1 MNKCHVCGIFVNDDV
16 ESCPLC
22 HTVLS
27 KAEEEERDVIN
38 KYPDIKHQKKIM
50 NLIKNLVLFLCIA
63 SGGICIFVN
72 YIFGF
77 NPPWSVIVAVCLAY
91 VYLMLVIMTSKY
103 TGYRKRIFQG
113 IFLGVIG
120 TLLIDMAYGFNRW
133 SVNFV
138 LPGALCLL
146 NVVFIC
152 FMIANRRNWQSY
164 ISLQILMLLIGLIPL
179 VGIKLGLVT
188 HPLVSE
194 IAFLSCLLVFIGT
207 IVFGGRAASQE
218 LKRRFHI

>member
-1 MNKCHVCGIFVNDDV
+1 MNKCHVCGIFVNDNV

-27 KAEEEERDVIN
+27 KTSHESEVVN
-38 KYPDIKHQKKIM
+38 KYPDIKHQKKVM
-50 NLIKNLVLFLCIA
+50 NLIKNAFLFFCITCGA
-63 SGGICIFVN
+63 ICIFVN
-72 YIFGF
+72 YMFAF
-77 NPPWSVIVAVCLAY
+77 KPPWSVIVVVCLAY
-91 VYLMLVIMTSKY
+91 AYLMLVIMTSKY
-103 TGYRKRIFQG
+103 SGYRKRIFQG

-120 TLLIDMAYGFNRW
+120 TLLIDIAFGFKRW

-146 NVVFIC
+146 NLVLIC
-152 FMIANRRNWQSY
+152 LMIANRRNWQSY
-164 ISLQILMLLIGLIPL
+164 MALQIMMLLIGLIPL
-179 VGIKLGLVT
+179 VGIKFGLVT
-188 HPLVSE
+188 HPLTSE

-207 IVFGGRAASQE
+207 IVFGGRTASQE